1 MMSVTVLSMA
11 RKVEYFYTRRK
22 HIMKL
27 AITGKGGVGKTTLTA
42 LLAQTYADMGRQVL
56 AVDADP
62 SPCLAGALGFP
73 NELRANLHPIA
84 EMDALIE
91 ERTGAKPGA
100 VGGFFTLNPRVD
112 DIPERFSVLHRGVR
126 LLEMGSVELGG
137 SGCICPEA
145 AMLKTLFTHLLF
157 RKDEILLLD
166 MYAGVEHLG
175 RATVDFVDAMLVVV
189 EPTRRSLG
197 TAAQIKKLANDI
209 GLQRLYLVG
218 NKVRNA
224 DEAKFLENETPGLP
238 VLGYLPADLK
248 VQEADRLGVPVYDY
262 VESLKATAQEINQ
275 KLNALTND
283 EVLE

>member
-1 MMSVTVLSMA
+1 
-11 RKVEYFYTRRK
+11 
-22 HIMKL
+22 MKL

-42 LLAQTYADMGRQVL
+42 LIAQAYADMGRQVL

-73 NELRANLHPIA
+73 AELRAQLKPIA
-84 EMDALIE
+84 EMDELIE
-91 ERTGAKPGA
+91 ERTGAKPGT

-157 RKDEILLLD
+157 RKDDILLLD

-209 GLQRLYLVG
+209 GLIRLYLVG
-218 NKVRNA
+218 NKVRN
-224 DEAKFLENETPGLP
+224 DEEAKFLETELP
-238 VLGYLPADLK
+238 DIPLLGYLPADLK

-262 VESLKATAQEINQ
+262 VESLKAATGQIIQ
-275 KLNALTND
+275 KVDELTND
-283 EVLE
+283 DVIE

>member
-1 MMSVTVLSMA
+1 
-11 RKVEYFYTRRK
+11 
-22 HIMKL
+22 MKL

-42 LLAQTYADMGRQVL
+42 LLAQSYADTGRQVL

-73 NELRANLHPIA
+73 PELRAGLKPIA

-91 ERTGAKPGA
+91 ERTGAKPGT

-126 LLEMGSVELGG
+126 LLEMGSVDLGG
-137 SGCICPEA
+137 SGCICPES

-157 RKDEILLLD
+157 RKDDILLLD

-218 NKVRNA
+218 NKVRN
-224 DEAKFLENETPGLP
+224 DEEAKFLEKETPGLP
-238 VLGYLPADLK
+238 LLGCLPADLK
-248 VQEADRLGVPVYDY
+248 VQEADRLGIPVYDH
-262 VESLKATAQEINQ
+262 VETLKLATEQITGM
-275 KLNALTND
+275 LNELTKD
-283 EVLE
+283 EVIK

>member
-1 MMSVTVLSMA
+1 
-11 RKVEYFYTRRK
+11 
-22 HIMKL
+22 MKL

-42 LLAQTYADMGRQVL
+42 LIAQAYADMGKQVL

-73 NELRANLHPIA
+73 DELRTRLAPIS
-84 EMDALIE
+84 EMDDLIL
-91 ERTGAKPGA
+91 ERTGAKKGQ
-100 VGGFFTLNPRVD
+100 VGGFFTINPRVD

-126 LLEMGSVELGG
+126 LLEMGAVETGG

-145 AMLKTLFTHLLF
+145 AMLKTLFTHLMF

-175 RATVDFVDAMLVVV
+175 RATVDFVDAMLIVV

-209 GLQRLYLVG
+209 GLNRLYLVG
-218 NKVRNA
+218 NKLRNA
-224 DEAKFLENETPGLP
+224 DEAAFLRAETPGLP
-238 VLGYLPADLK
+238 VLGFLPADLK
-248 VQEADRLGVPVYDY
+248 VQEADRLGIPVYDH
-262 VESLKATAQEINQ
+262 VPELKSSTREI
-275 KLNALTND
+275 LAALGD
-283 EVLE
+283 KQ

>member
-1 MMSVTVLSMA
+1 
-11 RKVEYFYTRRK
+11 
-22 HIMKL
+22 MKL

-42 LLAQTYADMGRQVL
+42 LLAQSYADMGRQVL

-73 NELRANLHPIA
+73 PELRAKLHPIA
-84 EMDALIE
+84 EMDELIE
-91 ERTGAKPGA
+91 ERTGAKPGT

-126 LLEMGSVELGG
+126 LLEMGSVDLGG
-137 SGCICPEA
+137 SGCICPES
-145 AMLKTLFTHLLF
+145 AMLRTLFTHLFF
-157 RKDEILLLD
+157 RQDDILLLD

-175 RATVDFVDAMLVVV
+175 RATVDFVDAMLVVI

-218 NKVRNA
+218 NKVRN
-224 DEAKFLENETPGLP
+224 DEEAKFLESETPNLP
-238 VLGYLPADLK
+238 LLGYLPADLK
-248 VQEADRLGVPVYDY
+248 VQEADRLGVPVYDH
-262 VESLKATAQEINQ
+262 VQSLRIATELIAAA
-275 KLNALTND
+275 LNALTSD
-283 EVLE
+283 EIME